1 MNKKG
6 QGWTLPS
13 IFGLT
18 GILLLIGAF
27 VELGFFWGVLGV
39 IFIIIGIWL
48 FLKQNG

>member
-18 GILLLIGAF
+18 GILLLIGGI
-27 VELGFFWGVLGV
+27 VELGFWWGLLGV
-39 IFIIIGIWL
+39 IFIILAIGL
-48 FLKQNG
+48 FVGQNG